1 MGGQAS
7 DRQTSGVGKGR
18 RGALAPV
25 RICDFSGQLAGAG
38 ATRFFAAFGAQVIR
52 IEDRLSQGGWD
63 IFRGNGPY
71 KDERRGVNLGGMF
84 NNHNVEKLG
93 ITLNAKSGRGKE
105 ILREIIAISDVVT
118 ENFSAGVMERWGFS
132 YEAMAAIKPDI
143 IYVSNCGFGHR
154 GPYRHFKTWG
164 PVVQAVSG
172 LTFQSTLPNMP
183 PAGWGFSHMDHTG
196 GYFMAIAILA
206 ALHHR
211 NKTGEGQY
219 VDLSC
224 TDAALTLN
232 GPALLDY
239 TVNKRPLRREGGLNS
254 NRSEYPPM
262 APHGIYRSLG
272 DDRWVAIA
280 ARHDADW
287 RAICEVIGRAD
298 LLADDRFRAVD
309 GRMRHQDELDRVM
322 EAWTRGR
329 TPMDAMAALQ
339 GRGVPAAAVQH
350 PEERLDK
357 DANTLAW
364 DTFPE
369 VEHGEMGRVR
379 VEGMPMKM
387 SKTPAK
393 IARGAPL
400 LGQDNDFFYDEI
412 LALGKDKQ
420 RELYAEGVI

>member
-1 MGGQAS
+1 MPS
-7 DRQTSGVGKGR
+7 DDGK
-18 RGALAPV
+18 GALAPI

-52 IEDRLSQGGWD
+52 IEDRLTQGGWD

-71 KDERRGVNLGGMF
+71 KDERRGANLGGMF

-93 ITLNAKSGRGKE
+93 ITLNAKSERGKDL
-105 ILREIIAISDVVT
+105 LRRIIAISDVVA

-132 YEAMAAIKPDI
+132 YEAMRAIKPDI
-143 IYVSNCGFGHR
+143 IYVSNCGFGHS

-172 LTFQSTLPNMP
+172 LTFQSALPNMP
-183 PAGWGFSHMDHTG
+183 PAGWGFSHMNHTG
-196 GYFMAIAILA
+196 GYFMAIAILL
-206 ALHHR
+206 ALYHR

-239 TVNKRPLRREGGLNS
+239 TVNKRPLRRDGSPHS
-254 NRSEYPPM
+254 NRSAYPPM
-262 APHGIYRSLG
+262 APHGIYRCKG
-272 DDRWVAIA
+272 NDRWVAIA

-287 RAICEVIGRAD
+287 RAICDVIGRTD
-298 LLADDRFRAVD
+298 LLTDDRFD
-309 GRMRHQDELDRVM
+309 TLPNRMRHQDALDAIVQ
-322 EAWTRGR
+322 AWTIQR
-329 TPMDAMAALQ
+329 PPSEAMDALQ
-339 GRGVPAAAVQH
+339 ARGVPAAAVQH
-350 PEERLDK
+350 PQERMDE

-364 DTFPE
+364 NTFPE

-379 VEGMPMKM
+379 VEGMPMKLD
-387 SKTPAK
+387 KTPAR
-393 IARGAPL
+393 IERGAPL
-400 LGQDNDFFYDEI
+400 LGQHNDFFYDNI
-412 LALGKDKQ
+412 LMLDKAEQ
-420 RELYAEGVI
+420 RELYAAGVI

>member
-1 MGGQAS
+1 MPSA
-7 DRQTSGVGKGR
+7 DGK
-18 RGALAPV
+18 GALAPI

-52 IEDRLSQGGWD
+52 IEDRLTQGGWD

-71 KDERRGVNLGGMF
+71 KDERRGANLGGMF
-84 NNHNVEKLG
+84 NNHNIEKLG
-93 ITLNAKSGRGKE
+93 ITLNAKSERGKDL
-105 ILREIIAISDVVT
+105 LRQIITISDVVA

-132 YEAMAAIKPDI
+132 YEAMRAIKPDI
-143 IYVSNCGFGHR
+143 IYVSNCGFGHS

-172 LTFQSTLPNMP
+172 LTFQSALPNMP
-183 PAGWGFSHMDHTG
+183 PAGWGFSHMNHTG
-196 GYFMAIAILA
+196 GYFMAIAILL
-206 ALHHR
+206 ALYHR

-239 TVNKRPLRREGGLNS
+239 TVNKRPLRRDGSPHS
-254 NRSEYPPM
+254 NRSAYPPM
-262 APHGIYRSLG
+262 APHGIYRSKG
-272 DDRWVAIA
+272 KDRWVAIA

-287 RAICEVIGRAD
+287 RAICDAIGRAD
-298 LLADDRFRAVD
+298 LPTDDRFATLPS
-309 GRMRHQDELDRVM
+309 RMRHQDALDAIVQ
-322 EAWTRGR
+322 AWTIEH
-329 TPMDAMAALQ
+329 TPSEAMDALQ
-339 GRGVPAAAVQH
+339 ARGVPAAAVQH
-350 PEERLDK
+350 PQERMDE

-379 VEGMPMKM
+379 VEGMPMKLA
-387 SKTPAK
+387 KTPAR
-393 IARGAPL
+393 IERGAPL
-400 LGQDNDFFYDEI
+400 LGQHNDFFYDDI
-412 LALGKDKQ
+412 LMLDKAEQ
-420 RELYAEGVI
+420 RELYAAGVI

>member
-1 MGGQAS
+1 MPS
-7 DRQTSGVGKGR
+7 TDGK
-18 RGALAPV
+18 GALAPI

-52 IEDRLSQGGWD
+52 IEDRLTQGGWD

-71 KDERRGVNLGGMF
+71 KDERRGANLGGMF
-84 NNHNVEKLG
+84 NNHNIEKLG
-93 ITLNAKSGRGKE
+93 ITLNAKSERGKDL
-105 ILREIIAISDVVT
+105 LRQIIAISDVVA

-132 YEAMAAIKPDI
+132 YEAMRAIKPDI
-143 IYVSNCGFGHR
+143 IYVSNCGFGHS

-172 LTFQSTLPNMP
+172 LTFQSALPNMP
-183 PAGWGFSHMDHTG
+183 PAGWGFSHMNHTG
-196 GYFMAIAILA
+196 GYFMAIAILL
-206 ALHHR
+206 ALYHR

-239 TVNKRPLRREGGLNS
+239 TVNKRPLRRDGSPHS
-254 NRSEYPPM
+254 NRSAYPPM
-262 APHGIYRSLG
+262 APHGIYRCKG
-272 DDRWVAIA
+272 EDRWVAIA

-287 RAICEVIGRAD
+287 RAVCDAIGRTD
-298 LLADDRFRAVD
+298 LLTDDRFD
-309 GRMRHQDELDRVM
+309 TLPSRMRHQDALDAIVQ
-322 EAWTRGR
+322 AWTIQRA
-329 TPMDAMAALQ
+329 PSDAMDALQ
-339 GRGVPAAAVQH
+339 ARGVPAAAVQH
-350 PEERLDK
+350 PQERMDE

-379 VEGMPMKM
+379 VEGMPMKLD
-387 SKTPAK
+387 KTPAR
-393 IARGAPL
+393 IERGAPL
-400 LGQDNDFFYDEI
+400 LGQHNDFFYDDI
-412 LALGKDKQ
+412 LMLDKAEQ
-420 RELYAEGVI
+420 RELYAAGVI

>member
-1 MGGQAS
+1 MPSA
-7 DRQTSGVGKGR
+7 DGK
-18 RGALAPV
+18 GALAPI

-52 IEDRLSQGGWD
+52 IEDRLTQGGWD

-71 KDERRGVNLGGMF
+71 KDERRGANLGGMF

-93 ITLNAKSGRGKE
+93 ITLNAKSERGKDL
-105 ILREIIAISDVVT
+105 LRQIIAISDVVT

-132 YEAMAAIKPDI
+132 YEAMRAIKPDI
-143 IYVSNCGFGHR
+143 IYVSNCGFGHS

-172 LTFQSTLPNMP
+172 LTFQSALPNMP
-183 PAGWGFSHMDHTG
+183 PAGWGFSHMNHTG
-196 GYFMAIAILA
+196 GYFMAIAILL
-206 ALHHR
+206 ALYHR

-239 TVNKRPLRREGGLNS
+239 TVNKRPLRRDGSPHS
-254 NRSEYPPM
+254 NRSAYPPM
-262 APHGIYRSLG
+262 APHGIYRSKG
-272 DDRWVAIA
+272 KDRWVAIA

-287 RAICEVIGRAD
+287 RAVCDAIDRTD
-298 LLADDRFRAVD
+298 LLTDDRFDTLAN
-309 GRMRHQDELDRVM
+309 RMRHQDALDAIVQ
-322 EAWTRGR
+322 AWTIEH
-329 TPMDAMAALQ
+329 TPSEAMDALQ
-339 GRGVPAAAVQH
+339 ARGVPAAAVQH
-350 PEERLDK
+350 PQERMDE

-369 VEHGEMGRVR
+369 VQHGEMGRVR
-379 VEGMPMKM
+379 VEGMPMKLA
-387 SKTPAK
+387 KTPAR
-393 IARGAPL
+393 IERGAPL
-400 LGQDNDFFYDEI
+400 LGQHNDFFYDDI
-412 LALGKDKQ
+412 LMLDKAEQ
-420 RELYAEGVI
+420 RELYAAGVI

>member
-1 MGGQAS
+1 MPS
-7 DRQTSGVGKGR
+7 DDGK
-18 RGALAPV
+18 GALAPI

-52 IEDRLSQGGWD
+52 IEDRLTQGGWD

-71 KDERRGVNLGGMF
+71 KDERRGANLGGMF
-84 NNHNVEKLG
+84 NNHNIEKLG
-93 ITLNAKSGRGKE
+93 ITLNAKSERGKDL
-105 ILREIIAISDVVT
+105 LRQIIAISDVVA

-132 YEAMAAIKPDI
+132 YEAMRAIKPDI
-143 IYVSNCGFGHR
+143 IYVSNCGFGHS

-172 LTFQSTLPNMP
+172 LTFQSALPNMP
-183 PAGWGFSHMDHTG
+183 PAGWGFSHMNHTG
-196 GYFMAIAILA
+196 GYFMAIAILL
-206 ALHHR
+206 ALYHR

-239 TVNKRPLRREGGLNS
+239 TVNNRPLRRDGSPHS
-254 NRSEYPPM
+254 NRSAYPPM
-262 APHGIYRSLG
+262 APHGIYRSKG
-272 DDRWVAIA
+272 KDRWVAIA

-287 RAICEVIGRAD
+287 RAICDAICRPD
-298 LLADDRFRAVD
+298 LLTDDRFD
-309 GRMRHQDELDRVM
+309 TLPSRMRHQDALDAIVQ
-322 EAWTRGR
+322 AWTSEH
-329 TPMDAMAALQ
+329 TPSEAMDALQ
-339 GRGVPAAAVQH
+339 ARGVPAAAVQH
-350 PEERLDK
+350 PQERMDE

-379 VEGMPMKM
+379 VEGMPMKLA
-387 SKTPAK
+387 KTPAR
-393 IARGAPL
+393 IERGAPL
-400 LGQDNDFFYDEI
+400 LGQHNDFFYDNI
-412 LALGKDKQ
+412 LMLDKAEQ
-420 RELYAEGVI
+420 RELYAAGVI

>member
-1 MGGQAS
+1 MPS
-7 DRQTSGVGKGR
+7 DDGK
-18 RGALAPV
+18 GALASI

-52 IEDRLSQGGWD
+52 IEDRLTQGGWD

-71 KDERRGVNLGGMF
+71 KDERRGANLGGMF
-84 NNHNVEKLG
+84 NNHNIEKLG
-93 ITLNAKSGRGKE
+93 ITLNAKSERGKGL
-105 ILREIIAISDVVT
+105 LRQIIAISDVVT

-132 YEAMAAIKPDI
+132 YEEMRAIKPDI
-143 IYVSNCGFGHR
+143 IYVSNCGFGHS

-172 LTFQSTLPNMP
+172 LTFQSALPNMP
-183 PAGWGFSHMDHTG
+183 PAGWGFSHMNHTG
-196 GYFMAIAILA
+196 GYFMAIAILL
-206 ALHHR
+206 ALYHR

-239 TVNKRPLRREGGLNS
+239 TVNKRPLRREGSPHS
-254 NRSEYPPM
+254 NRSAYPPM
-262 APHGIYRSLG
+262 APHGIYRCKG
-272 DDRWVAIA
+272 NDRWVAIA

-287 RAICEVIGRAD
+287 RAICDTIGRDD
-298 LLADDRFRAVD
+298 LLTDDRFD
-309 GRMRHQDELDRVM
+309 TLPNRMRHQDALDAIVQ
-322 EAWTRGR
+322 AWTIEH
-329 TPMDAMAALQ
+329 TPSEAMDALQ
-339 GRGVPAAAVQH
+339 ARGVPAAAVQQ
-350 PEERLDK
+350 PQERMDE

-379 VEGMPMKM
+379 VEGMPMKLA
-387 SKTPAK
+387 KTPAR
-393 IARGAPL
+393 IERGAPL
-400 LGQDNDFFYDEI
+400 LGQHNDFFYDDI
-412 LALGKDKQ
+412 LMLDKAEQ
-420 RELYAEGVI
+420 RELYAAGVI

>member
-1 MGGQAS
+1 MPS
-7 DRQTSGVGKGR
+7 DKR
-18 RGALAPV
+18 RGALAPI

-71 KDERRGVNLGGMF
+71 KDERRGTNLGGMF
-84 NNHNVEKLG
+84 NNHNIEKLG
-93 ITLNAKSGRGKE
+93 ITLNAKSERGKE

-118 ENFSAGVMERWGFS
+118 ENFSAGVMERWGFP
-132 YEAMAAIKPDI
+132 YEEMVRIKPDI
-143 IYVSNCGFGHR
+143 IYVSNCGFGHS

-172 LTFQSTLPNMP
+172 LTFQSALPDMP

-196 GYFMAIAILA
+196 GYFMAIAILT
-206 ALHHR
+206 ALYHR

-239 TVNKRPLRREGGLNS
+239 TVNKRPLRRKEGVNS
-254 NRSEYPPM
+254 NRSPYLPM

-272 DDRWVAIA
+272 SDQWVAIA
-280 ARHDADW
+280 ARNDADW
-287 RAICEVIGRAD
+287 HAICEVIGRHD
-298 LLADDRFRAVD
+298 LLADERLHAAD
-309 GRMRHQDELDRVM
+309 GRMRHQDELDTAI
-322 EAWTRGR
+322 EAWTCQR
-329 TPMDAMAALQ
+329 TPQDAMTALQ
-339 GRGVPAAAVQH
+339 AKGVPAAAVQH
-350 PEERLDK
+350 PEDRMDK

-364 DTFPE
+364 NTFPE
-369 VEHGEMGRVR
+369 VQHGEMGRVR
-379 VEGMPMKM
+379 VEGMPMKL
-387 SKTPAK
+387 SKTPAS
-393 IARGAPL
+393 IDRGAPL
-400 LGQDNDFFYDEI
+400 LGQHNDFFYNDILMLDKDE
-412 LALGKDKQ
+412 Q
-420 RELYAEGVI
+420 RQLYAEGVI

>member
-1 MGGQAS
+1 MPS
-7 DRQTSGVGKGR
+7 TDGK
-18 RGALAPV
+18 GALAPI

-52 IEDRLSQGGWD
+52 IEDRLTQGGWD

-71 KDERRGVNLGGMF
+71 KDERRGANLGGMF
-84 NNHNVEKLG
+84 NNHNIEKLG
-93 ITLNAKSGRGKE
+93 ITLNAKSERGKDL
-105 ILREIIAISDVVT
+105 LRQIIAISDVVT

-132 YEAMAAIKPDI
+132 YEAMRAIKPDI
-143 IYVSNCGFGHR
+143 IYVSNCGFGHS

-172 LTFQSTLPNMP
+172 LTFQSALPNMP
-183 PAGWGFSHMDHTG
+183 PAGWGFSHMNHTG
-196 GYFMAIAILA
+196 GYFMAIAILL
-206 ALHHR
+206 ALYHR

-239 TVNKRPLRREGGLNS
+239 TVNKRPLRRDGSPHS
-254 NRSEYPPM
+254 NRSAYPPM
-262 APHGIYRSLG
+262 APHGIYRSKG
-272 DDRWVAIA
+272 KDRWVAIA

-287 RAICEVIGRAD
+287 RAVCDAIGRAD
-298 LLADDRFRAVD
+298 LLTDDRFD
-309 GRMRHQDELDRVM
+309 TLPNRMRHQDALDAIVQ
-322 EAWTRGR
+322 AWTIEH
-329 TPMDAMAALQ
+329 TPSEAMDALQ
-339 GRGVPAAAVQH
+339 ARGVPAAAVQH
-350 PEERLDK
+350 PQERMDE

-379 VEGMPMKM
+379 VEGMPMKLA
-387 SKTPAK
+387 KTPAR
-393 IARGAPL
+393 IERGAPL
-400 LGQDNDFFYDEI
+400 LGQHNDFFYDDI
-412 LALGKDKQ
+412 LMLDKAEQ
-420 RELYAEGVI
+420 RELYAAGVI

>member
-1 MGGQAS
+1 MPS
-7 DRQTSGVGKGR
+7 DDGK
-18 RGALAPV
+18 GALAPI

-52 IEDRLSQGGWD
+52 IEDRLTQGGWD

-71 KDERRGVNLGGMF
+71 KDERRGANLGGMF

-93 ITLNAKSGRGKE
+93 ITLNAKSERGKDL
-105 ILREIIAISDVVT
+105 LRQIIAISDVVT

-132 YEAMAAIKPDI
+132 YEAMRAIKPDI
-143 IYVSNCGFGHR
+143 IYVSNCGFGHS

-172 LTFQSTLPNMP
+172 LTFQSALPNMP
-183 PAGWGFSHMDHTG
+183 PAGWGFSHMNHTG
-196 GYFMAIAILA
+196 GYFMAIAILL
-206 ALHHR
+206 ALYHR

-239 TVNKRPLRREGGLNS
+239 TVNKRPLRREGSPHS
-254 NRSEYPPM
+254 NRSAYPPM
-262 APHGIYRSLG
+262 APHGIYRCKG
-272 DDRWVAIA
+272 KDRWVAIA

-287 RAICEVIGRAD
+287 RAICDAIGSPD
-298 LLADDRFRAVD
+298 LLTDDRFD
-309 GRMRHQDELDRVM
+309 TLPNRMRHQDALDAIVQ
-322 EAWTRGR
+322 AWTIEH
-329 TPMDAMAALQ
+329 TPSEAMDALQ
-339 GRGVPAAAVQH
+339 ARGVPAAAVQH
-350 PEERLDK
+350 PQERMDE

-364 DTFPE
+364 NTFPE

-379 VEGMPMKM
+379 VEGMPMKLAI
-387 SKTPAK
+387 TPAR
-393 IARGAPL
+393 IQRGAPL
-400 LGQDNDFFYDEI
+400 LGQHNDFFYDDI
-412 LALGKDKQ
+412 LMLDKAEQ
-420 RELYAEGVI
+420 RELYAAGVI

>member
-1 MGGQAS
+1 MPS
-7 DRQTSGVGKGR
+7 DDGK
-18 RGALAPV
+18 GALAPI

-52 IEDRLSQGGWD
+52 IEDRLTQGGWD

-71 KDERRGVNLGGMF
+71 KDERRGANLGGMF
-84 NNHNVEKLG
+84 NNHNIEKLG
-93 ITLNAKSGRGKE
+93 ITLNAKSERGKDL
-105 ILREIIAISDVVT
+105 LRQIIAISDVVT

-132 YEAMAAIKPDI
+132 YEAMRAIKPDI
-143 IYVSNCGFGHR
+143 IYVSNCGFGHS

-172 LTFQSTLPNMP
+172 LTFQSALPNMP
-183 PAGWGFSHMDHTG
+183 PAGWGFSHMNHTG
-196 GYFMAIAILA
+196 GYFMAIAILL
-206 ALHHR
+206 ALYHR

-239 TVNKRPLRREGGLNS
+239 TVNKRPLRRDGSPHS
-254 NRSEYPPM
+254 NRSAYPPM
-262 APHGIYRSLG
+262 APHGIYRSKG
-272 DDRWVAIA
+272 KDRWVAIA

-287 RAICEVIGRAD
+287 RAICDAIDRTD
-298 LLADDRFRAVD
+298 LLTDDRFD
-309 GRMRHQDELDRVM
+309 TLPSRMRHQDALDAIVQTWTIEHTPA
-322 EAWTRGR
+322 EA
-329 TPMDAMAALQ
+329 MNALQ
-339 GRGVPAAAVQH
+339 ARGVPAAAVQH
-350 PEERLDK
+350 PQERMDE

-379 VEGMPMKM
+379 VEGMPMKLA
-387 SKTPAK
+387 KTPAR
-393 IARGAPL
+393 IERGAPL
-400 LGQDNDFFYDEI
+400 LGQHNDFFYDDI
-412 LALGKDKQ
+412 LMLDKAEQ
-420 RELYAEGVI
+420 RELYAAGVI

>member
-1 MGGQAS
+1 MPS
-7 DRQTSGVGKGR
+7 DDGK
-18 RGALAPV
+18 GALAPI

-38 ATRFFAAFGAQVIR
+38 ATRLFAAFGAQVIR
-52 IEDRLSQGGWD
+52 IEDRLTQGGWD

-71 KDERRGVNLGGMF
+71 KDERRGANLGGMF

-93 ITLNAKSGRGKE
+93 ITLNAKSERGKDL
-105 ILREIIAISDVVT
+105 LRQIIAISDVVT

-132 YEAMAAIKPDI
+132 YEAMRAIKPDI
-143 IYVSNCGFGHR
+143 IYVSNCGFGHS

-172 LTFQSTLPNMP
+172 LTFQSALPNMP
-183 PAGWGFSHMDHTG
+183 PAGWGFSHMNHTG
-196 GYFMAIAILA
+196 GYFMAIAILL
-206 ALHHR
+206 ALYHR

-239 TVNKRPLRREGGLNS
+239 TVNKRPLRRDGSPHS
-254 NRSEYPPM
+254 NRSAYPPM
-262 APHGIYRSLG
+262 APHGIYRSKG
-272 DDRWVAIA
+272 KDRWVAIA

-287 RAICEVIGRAD
+287 RAVCDAIGRTD
-298 LLADDRFRAVD
+298 LLTDDRFD
-309 GRMRHQDELDRVM
+309 TLPNRMRHQDALDAIVQ
-322 EAWTRGR
+322 AWTIERA
-329 TPMDAMAALQ
+329 PSEAMDALQ
-339 GRGVPAAAVQH
+339 ARGVPAAAVQH
-350 PEERLDK
+350 PQERMDE

-379 VEGMPMKM
+379 VEGMPMKLD
-387 SKTPAK
+387 KTPAR
-393 IARGAPL
+393 IERGAPL
-400 LGQDNDFFYDEI
+400 LGQHNDFFYDDI
-412 LALGKDKQ
+412 LMLDKAEQ
-420 RELYAEGVI
+420 RELYAAGVI

>member
-1 MGGQAS
+1 MPS
-7 DRQTSGVGKGR
+7 DDGK
-18 RGALAPV
+18 GALAPI

-52 IEDRLSQGGWD
+52 IEDRLTQGGWD

-71 KDERRGVNLGGMF
+71 KDERRGANMGGMF
-84 NNHNVEKLG
+84 NNHNIEKLG
-93 ITLNAKSGRGKE
+93 ITLNAKSERGKDL
-105 ILREIIAISDVVT
+105 LRQIIAISDVVA

-132 YEAMAAIKPDI
+132 YEAMRAIKPDI
-143 IYVSNCGFGHR
+143 IYVSNCGFGHS

-172 LTFQSTLPNMP
+172 LTFQSALPNMP
-183 PAGWGFSHMDHTG
+183 PAGWGFSHMNHTG
-196 GYFMAIAILA
+196 GYFMAIAILL
-206 ALHHR
+206 ALYHR

-239 TVNKRPLRREGGLNS
+239 TVNKRPLRRDGSPHS
-254 NRSEYPPM
+254 NRSAYPPM
-262 APHGIYRSLG
+262 APHGIYRSKG
-272 DDRWVAIA
+272 KDRWVAIA

-287 RAICEVIGRAD
+287 RAICDAIGRTD
-298 LLADDRFRAVD
+298 LLTDDRFD
-309 GRMRHQDELDRVM
+309 TLPNRMRHQDALDAIVQ
-322 EAWTRGR
+322 AWTIQR
-329 TPMDAMAALQ
+329 PPSEAMDALQ
-339 GRGVPAAAVQH
+339 AKGVPAAAVQH
-350 PEERLDK
+350 PQERMDE

-379 VEGMPMKM
+379 VEGMPMKLA
-387 SKTPAK
+387 KTPAR
-393 IARGAPL
+393 IERGAPL
-400 LGQDNDFFYDEI
+400 LGQHNDFFYDNI
-412 LALGKDKQ
+412 LMLDKAEQ
-420 RELYAEGVI
+420 RELYAAGVI

>member
-1 MGGQAS
+1 MVT
-7 DRQTSGVGKGR
+7 DENK
-18 RGALAPV
+18 GALAPI

-71 KDERRGVNLGGMF
+71 IDERRGANLGGMF
-84 NNHNVEKLG
+84 NNHNIEKIG
-93 ITLNAKSGRGKE
+93 ITLNAKSERGKQ
-105 ILREIIAISDVVT
+105 ILREIISISDVVT
-118 ENFSAGVMERWGFS
+118 ENFSAGVMERWGFP
-132 YEAMAAIKPDI
+132 YEEMKAIKPDI
-143 IYVSNCGFGHR
+143 IYVSNCGFGHA
-154 GPYRHFKTWG
+154 GPYKHFKTWG

-172 LTFQSTLPNMP
+172 LTFQSALPDMP

-196 GYFMAIAILA
+196 GYFMAIAILM
-206 ALHHR
+206 ALYHR

-239 TVNKRPLRREGGLNS
+239 TVNKRPMRRKHSPHS
-254 NRSEYPPM
+254 NRNVFPPM

-272 DDRWVAIA
+272 DDQWVAIS
-280 ARHDADW
+280 ARDDSDW
-287 RAICEVIGRAD
+287 KALCDVIGHPE
-298 LLADDRFRAVD
+298 LAKDDRFATLES
-309 GRMRHQDELDRVM
+309 RMRNQDALDDIIQ
-322 EAWTRGR
+322 AWTDARS
-329 TPMDAMAALQ
+329 PFDAMNALQ

-350 PEERLDK
+350 PEDRMDK
-357 DANTLAW
+357 DANSLAW
-364 DTFPE
+364 NTFPE
-369 VEHGEMGRVR
+369 VKHREMGCVR
-379 VEGMPMKM
+379 VEGMPMKL

-393 IARGAPL
+393 IERGAPV

-412 LALGKDKQ
+412 LMLDKAEQEALHAK
-420 RELYAEGVI
+420 GVI

>member
-1 MGGQAS
+1 MPS
-7 DRQTSGVGKGR
+7 DDGK
-18 RGALAPV
+18 GALAPI

-52 IEDRLSQGGWD
+52 IEDRLTQGGWD

-71 KDERRGVNLGGMF
+71 KDERRGANLGGMF

-93 ITLNAKSGRGKE
+93 ITLNAKSERGKDL
-105 ILREIIAISDVVT
+105 LRQIIAISDVVT

-132 YEAMAAIKPDI
+132 YEAMRAIKPDI
-143 IYVSNCGFGHR
+143 IYVSNCGFGHS

-172 LTFQSTLPNMP
+172 LTFQSALPNMP
-183 PAGWGFSHMDHTG
+183 PAGWGFSHMNHTG
-196 GYFMAIAILA
+196 GYFMAIAILL
-206 ALHHR
+206 ALYHR

-239 TVNKRPLRREGGLNS
+239 TVNKRPLRREGSPHS
-254 NRSEYPPM
+254 NRSAYPPM
-262 APHGIYRSLG
+262 APHGIYRSKG
-272 DDRWVAIA
+272 KDRWVAVA

-287 RAICEVIGRAD
+287 RAVCDAIGRTD
-298 LLADDRFRAVD
+298 LLTDDRFD
-309 GRMRHQDELDRVM
+309 TLPNRMRHQDALDAIVQ
-322 EAWTRGR
+322 AWTIARA
-329 TPMDAMAALQ
+329 PSEAMDALQ
-339 GRGVPAAAVQH
+339 AKGVPAAAVQH
-350 PEERLDK
+350 PQERMDE

-379 VEGMPMKM
+379 VEGMPMKLA
-387 SKTPAK
+387 KTPAR
-393 IARGAPL
+393 IERGAPL
-400 LGQDNDFFYDEI
+400 LGQHNDFFYDDI
-412 LALGKDKQ
+412 LMLDKAEQ
-420 RELYAEGVI
+420 RELYAAGVI